1 VVDKIKRRGRD
12 YEQIV
17 EREYWEQL
25 NKEYQEYFEHYNISP
40 ILKINTDNLDYVNSK
55 EDREYIIKLIREK
68 LSEIS
73 V

>member
-17 EREYWEQL
+17 EREYWEHL

-40 ILKINTDNLDYVNSK
+40 ILKINTDNLDYVNNR

-68 LSEIS
+68 LNEIS
-73 V
+73 A